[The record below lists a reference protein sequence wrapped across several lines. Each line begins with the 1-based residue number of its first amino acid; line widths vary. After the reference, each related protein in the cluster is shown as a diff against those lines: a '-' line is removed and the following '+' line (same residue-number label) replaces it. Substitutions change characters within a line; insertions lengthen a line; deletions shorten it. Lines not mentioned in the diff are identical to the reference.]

1 MPNPEYEGIGR
12 QIKAALAKAGGEAL
26 VTKVYDTKVK
36 DGSTYLT
43 LIHHRQTPLAIMQGC
58 ADAGVTWQ
66 SETAFQ
72 EQVGN
77 PIEHV
82 AIADDVNVT
91 AIYAGALVK
100 GAPHPEAAKAW
111 LDFIRSPE
119 ALKIFERYGF
129 KPYTQ

>member
-1 MPNPEYEGIGR
+1 M
-12 QIKAALAKAGGEAL
+12 
-26 VTKVYDTKVK
+26 
-36 DGSTYLT
+36 T

-58 ADAGVTWQ
+58 VDAGVTWQ
-66 SETAFQ
+66 SE
-72 EQVGN
+72 
-77 PIEHV
+77 
-82 AIADDVNVT
+82 AISKNRSAIRSSMSLFADEVNVT